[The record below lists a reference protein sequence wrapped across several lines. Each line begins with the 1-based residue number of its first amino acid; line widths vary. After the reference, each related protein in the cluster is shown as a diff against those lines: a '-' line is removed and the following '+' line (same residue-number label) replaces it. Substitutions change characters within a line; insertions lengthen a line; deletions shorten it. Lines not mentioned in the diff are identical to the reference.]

1 MKCLFCGAEQEVN
14 GEPLCTECSFYLG
27 TGQERDYKEQITR
40 LAASLSNGEI
50 DSDTFV
56 KCLGNMSIMLDNMYK
71 TSLTW
76 DEMFPENSIPKEV
89 RDMIM
94 KPVYAMREGID
105 AYGEALK
112 SYNLYAVDPDDDY
125 LEKGALA
132 MRKAQNLMLNSVEL
146 TKFAFKEIKSQLP
159 SDFQLTPELQKMD
172 EIISKPNEKNE
183 AMYQVLNKAPLKLF

>member
-1 MKCLFCGAEQEVN
+1 
-14 GEPLCTECSFYLG
+14 
-27 TGQERDYKEQITR
+27 
-40 LAASLSNGEI
+40 
-50 DSDTFV
+50 
-56 KCLGNMSIMLDNMYK
+56 MSIMLDTMYK

-76 DEMFPENSIPKEV
+76 DEMFPEDSIPKEV

-94 KPVYAMREGID
+94 KPVYVMREGID

-146 TKFAFKEIKSQLP
+146 TKFAFKEIKNFILIRK
-159 SDFQLTPELQKMD
+159 F
-172 EIISKPNEKNE
+172 NEK
-183 AMYQVLNKAPLKLF
+183 K